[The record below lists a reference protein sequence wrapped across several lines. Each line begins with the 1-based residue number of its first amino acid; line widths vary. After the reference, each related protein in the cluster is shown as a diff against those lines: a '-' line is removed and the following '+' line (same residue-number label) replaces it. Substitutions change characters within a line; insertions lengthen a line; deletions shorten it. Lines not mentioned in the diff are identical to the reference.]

1 MEAWIKSL
9 INAARQALEDL
20 GQAVSDRLLAFYN
33 WVTKA
38 LTAVGS
44 QFGRLLTA
52 AGAVKTHLV
61 SLASE
66 SLTTLAWLL
75 RTRIPAL
82 IKAADDALRKWGSAL
97 ITAAKNELKGLITT
111 LDKWAKSAW
120 ATATQ
125 SISDLRTWARTQVN
139 SLLANIT
146 WVRTQVVALL
156 TSPARLASWLVGAM
170 IAEIWRYA
178 DKNADRIILWAQRRS
193 VAYTVSMV
201 NRIEQLLGRL
211 L

>member
-1 MEAWIKSL
+1 MEAWIKNL

-20 GQAVSDRLLAFYN
+20 GQAVTDRLLAFYN

-38 LTAVGS
+38 LTAVGG

-61 SLASE
+61 SVVSE
-66 SLTTLAWLL
+66 GLSTLTWLL
-75 RTRIPAL
+75 KVRIPAL
-82 IKAADDALRKWGSAL
+82 IKAADEALRRWGAAL
-97 ITAAKNELKGLITT
+97 VTAAKNELKGMLAT

-120 ATATQ
+120 TTATKA
-125 SISDLRTWARTQVN
+125 IADLRSWATTQVN
-139 SLLANIT
+139 ALLASLVY
-146 WVRTQVVALL
+146 VRTIVVALL

-170 IAEIWRYA
+170 VSEIWRYA
-178 DKNADRIILWAQRRS
+178 DRNADRIILWAQRRS
-193 VAYTVSMV
+193 VAYTASMV
-201 NRIEQLLGRL
+201 GRIEQLLGRL